1 MCCLIEKFQAV
12 ALRPTCSTL
21 ESCRPKFK
29 KCDNYLL
36 EPSKK
41 GRRHKFIM
49 ASSVLVSLLAVV
61 VEHGSML
68 LPPSRNSIDSTIPGN
83 DWGAF
88 PLLLTHGSS
97 P

>member
-1 MCCLIEKFQAV
+1 M
-12 ALRPTCSTL
+12 
-21 ESCRPKFK
+21 
-29 KCDNYLL
+29 
-36 EPSKK
+36 
-41 GRRHKFIM
+41 M

-88 PLLLTHGSS
+88 PLLLTQGSW